1 MIHWIPTENPMEHP
15 ITRFDVCFKMLNRS
29 FDFFFSEGDAFSELN
44 NNHKKNHN
52 NFMQCLNAYI
62 SSTLKKTTFFL
73 QKR

>member
-44 NNHKKNHN
+44 NNHKKK
-52 NFMQCLNAYI
+52 
-62 SSTLKKTTFFL
+62 S
-73 QKR
+73 